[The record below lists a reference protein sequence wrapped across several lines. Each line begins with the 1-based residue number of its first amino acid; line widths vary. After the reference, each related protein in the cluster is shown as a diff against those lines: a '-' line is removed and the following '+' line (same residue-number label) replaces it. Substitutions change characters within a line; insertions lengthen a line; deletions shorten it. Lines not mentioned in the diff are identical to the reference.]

1 MDHAPRAPA
10 PLRLT
15 ALEDAL
21 AEWLALLAP
30 VAARAVPAAWA
41 VGRVLAG
48 DLRAPAP
55 VPAAPVAL
63 RDGWAVAATETLGAG
78 PYAPVPLPAPPP
90 RLRPGDAL
98 PPGTDA
104 VLPGFDL
111 DADGPFAQVLQ
122 PVAAGDGVRRPG
134 EDIPAGTL
142 LRAAG
147 ERLRPQDLPALAAL
161 GLREVAARVPRLAWI
176 ATGDGIAADPAC
188 DTNGVVLA
196 ALAAAEGAEWTALPP
211 LPADPAAIAAALR
224 AAAATHDLVL
234 LSGGTGEGPEDRSA
248 EALAAA
254 DRLLRHGIGAR
265 PGTTAGF
272 GVVGGT
278 PVLLVPGRTEDALA
292 AWLLLARPAIAALSG
307 RAGAPAPRA
316 RLARKVASFVGM
328 AELVPLRRDDAG
340 RADPLAVGALPLG
353 AVAAADAVLVVPPGS
368 EGYEADTEIP
378 ILPL

>member
-1 MDHAPRAPA
+1 MNHPRRAPA

-15 ALEDAL
+15 ALEHAL

-30 VAARAVPAAWA
+30 VAARAVQPARA

-55 VPAAPVAL
+55 VPATSVAL
-63 RDGWAVAATETLGAG
+63 RDGWAVTAADTLGAG
-78 PYAPVPLPAPPP
+78 PYAPVPLPVPPL
-90 RLRPGDAL
+90 RLRPGGAL

-134 EDIPAGTL
+134 EEIPADTL
-142 LRAAG
+142 LRATG
-147 ERLRPQDLPALAAL
+147 ERLRPQDMPALVAL
-161 GLREVAARVPRLAWI
+161 GLREIAVRVPRLAWM
-176 ATGDGIAADPAC
+176 ATGDDIAADPAR
-188 DTNGVVLA
+188 DTNGAVLA
-196 ALAAAEGAEWTALPP
+196 ALAAAEGAEWTTLPP
-211 LPADPAAIAAALR
+211 VPAMPAAIAAALR
-224 AAAATHDLVL
+224 AAAPAHDLIL
-234 LSGGTGEGPEDRSA
+234 LGGGTGEGPEDRSA

-254 DRLLRHGIGAR
+254 GRLLRHGIGAR
-265 PGTTAGF
+265 SGTTAGF
-272 GVVGGT
+272 GVAVGT

-307 RAGAPAPRA
+307 RAAAPAPRA

-340 RADPLAVGALPLG
+340 RADPLAVGALPLW
-353 AVAAADAVLVVPPGS
+353 AVAAADAVLVVSPRS